1 MVSTRSKFS
10 SSKVCLCRKFV
21 AKSILETIY
30 SSFIKPINTYFKHFE
45 EPSSE
50 QEQEKKQWEMEEK
63 SLLKALRESVD
74 KAFERK
80 KLSNQ
85 QAIKYFQSSNISI
98 RFNEL

>member
-1 MVSTRSKFS
+1 
-10 SSKVCLCRKFV
+10 
-21 AKSILETIY
+21 
-30 SSFIKPINTYFKHFE
+30 
-45 EPSSE
+45 
-50 QEQEKKQWEMEEK
+50 MEEK